1 MRRIACAVSVCV
13 CLLTACLD
21 VRELEGTWSG
31 PAVGERPE
39 LRVGFDDGA
48 VATLDIEQV
57 DLHSLRARLTIQGDV
72 FDGAEIQPIAGAEA
86 DVLSTMTFDGGPSRV
101 YMAFVDTA
109 DGGGPAT
116 VFVAVYFDKRVE
128 VRVLRGGSSP
138 LYGIFA
144 LDDA

>member
-1 MRRIACAVSVCV
+1 M
-13 CLLTACLD
+13 
-21 VRELEGTWSG
+21 
-31 PAVGERPE
+31 
-39 LRVGFDDGA
+39 
-48 VATLDIEQV
+48 
-57 DLHSLRARLTIQGDV
+57 
-72 FDGAEIQPIAGAEA
+72 
-86 DVLSTMTFDGGPSRV
+86 LSTMTFDGGPSRV